1 MNIVAEG
8 TVERLKGQLK
18 REKERTAHWKKMAL
32 ALGISIQLCVLGA
45 LWLCGLHAKS
55 EANLETLLNAEEQ
68 HSAELQKSADLWQR
82 REKNWRAIAVEN
94 GRLLFRC
101 RTANPKWSEERP

>member
-68 HSAELQKSADLWQR
+68 HSAELQRSVNAWKR
-82 REKNWRAIAVEN
+82 RTNEARAVAAGES
-94 GRLLFRC
+94 RLFRLC
-101 RTANPKWSEERP
+101 QSANPKWSQERP